1 MYIPQLEDLG
11 DVKGKTVL
19 VRCDFNVPVTRNNTG
34 ELEIVDDFRIRSSIP
49 TLKWLVDRGARVIAC
64 SHIGRPHGKYDPD
77 LTIAPMA
84 KRLHEILPDVEVM
97 ENLRFSKGEEDNDEA
112 YVRELIKG
120 VDLYV
125 DDAFGAAHRNHA
137 SIVGPPKYLRSAAG
151 RLMAK
156 EAEVLSSLLEAPA
169 RPFVG
174 IMGGSKVSD
183 KMGLIQALLDK
194 VDKMI
199 VGGGMA
205 FTFLAAAGHS
215 VGNSLVEPDQFEMC
229 KELMVSSDKIVLPID
244 YVALDSDGRFG
255 REERT
260 GSSRVFG
267 GDIPDGWKGLD
278 VGPDSVKVF
287 DEIIA
292 SAKTV
297 LWNGPLGVCEDP
309 RFSAGTQAVATAV
322 ANFGGF
328 SVVGGGD
335 SAAAL
340 EQMGLAD
347 RISHLSTGGGA
358 SLEFLENGDL
368 PGLKALRESPSQA

>member
-19 VRCDFNVPVTRNNTG
+19 VRCDFNVPVKRDENG
-34 ELEIVDDFRIRSSIP
+34 ELEIVDDFRIRSSVP
-49 TLKWLVDRGARVIAC
+49 TLKWLVDRGAKVIAC

-84 KRLHEILPDVEVM
+84 KRLHELLPEVEVM
-97 ENLRFSKGEEDNDEA
+97 ENLRFSKGEEENDDSF
-112 YVRELIKG
+112 VKELIKG

-125 DDAFGAAHRNHA
+125 DDAFGAAHRQHA
-137 SIVGPPKYLRSAAG
+137 SIVGPPKYLKSAAG

-156 EAEVLSSLLEAPA
+156 EAEVLSSLLEEPN

-183 KMGLIQALLDK
+183 KIGLIKALLEK
-194 VDKMI
+194 VDRMI

-205 FTFLAAAGHS
+205 FSFLAASGQA
-215 VGNSLVEPDQFEMC
+215 VGGSLVEPDQFETC
-229 KELMVSSDKIVLPID
+229 KELLSASDKLVLPVD
-244 YVALDSDGRFG
+244 CVALSSDGRFG
-255 REERT
+255 LAERSGSKKVFNRE
-260 GSSRVFG
+260 
-267 GDIPDGWKGLD
+267 IPDGWMGLD
-278 VGPDSVKVF
+278 VGPRSVGIF
-287 DEIIA
+287 EAII
-292 SAKTV
+292 SGAKTV

-309 RFSAGTQAVATAV
+309 RFSAGTRAVATAV
-322 ANFGGF
+322 ANCGCF

-335 SAAAL
+335 SAAAI
-340 EQMGLAD
+340 EQMGLSD

-368 PGLKALRESPSQA
+368 PGLKALRESPF

>member
-1 MYIPQLEDLG
+1 MFIPQLEDLG
-11 DVKGKTVL
+11 DVRGKTVL
-19 VRCDFNVPVTRNNTG
+19 VRCDFNVPVARNENG

-49 TLKWLVDRGARVIAC
+49 TLKWLLDRGAKVIAT

-84 KRLHEILPDVEVM
+84 KRLHELLPKVEVM
-97 ENLRFSKGEEDNDEA
+97 ENLRFSKGEEENDDQ
-112 YVRELIKG
+112 YVRELIRG

-125 DDAFGAAHRNHA
+125 DDAFGAAHRQHA
-137 SIVGPPKYLRSAAG
+137 SIVGPPKYIKSAAG

-156 EAEVLSSLLEAPA
+156 EAEVLSTLLEAPN

-183 KMGLIQALLDK
+183 KMGLIRALLDK

-205 FTFLAAAGHS
+205 FSFLAATGHG
-215 VGNSLVEPDQFEMC
+215 VGNSLVEPDQFVLC
-229 KELMVSSDKIVLPID
+229 RELIASNDKLILPID
-244 YVALDSDGRFG
+244 YVALDANGKFG
-255 REERT
+255 RECRT
-260 GSSRVFG
+260 GSAEIFEHE
-267 GDIPDGWKGLD
+267 IPDQWKGLD
-278 VGPDSVKVF
+278 IGPKSIQKF
-287 DEIIA
+287 DEIIMG
-292 SAKTV
+292 AKTV

-309 RFSAGTQAVATAV
+309 RFSAGTKAIASAI
-322 ANFGGF
+322 AHFGGF

-335 SAAAL
+335 SAAAI
-340 EQMGLAD
+340 EGMGLAD
-347 RISHLSTGGGA
+347 KISHLSTGGGA

-368 PGLKALRESPSQA
+368 PGLRALRESPS

>member
-19 VRCDFNVPVTRNNTG
+19 VRCDFNVPVKRDENG
-34 ELEIVDDFRIRSSIP
+34 ELEIVDDFRIRSSVP
-49 TLKWLVDRGARVIAC
+49 TLKWLVDRGAKVIAC

-84 KRLHEILPDVEVM
+84 KRLHELLPEVEVM
-97 ENLRFSKGEEDNDEA
+97 ENLRFSKGEEENDDSF
-112 YVRELIKG
+112 VKELIKG

-125 DDAFGAAHRNHA
+125 DDAFGAAHRQHA
-137 SIVGPPKYLRSAAG
+137 SIVGPPKYLKSAAG

-156 EAEVLSSLLEAPA
+156 EAEVLSSLLEEPN

-183 KMGLIQALLDK
+183 KIGLIKALLEK
-194 VDKMI
+194 VDRMI

-205 FTFLAAAGHS
+205 FSFLAASGQA
-215 VGNSLVEPDQFEMC
+215 VGGSLVEPDQFETC
-229 KELMVSSDKIVLPID
+229 KELLSASDKLVLPVD
-244 YVALDSDGRFG
+244 CVALSSDGRFG
-255 REERT
+255 LAERSGSKKVFNRE
-260 GSSRVFG
+260 
-267 GDIPDGWKGLD
+267 IPDGWMGLD
-278 VGPDSVKVF
+278 IGPRSVGIF
-287 DEIIA
+287 EAII
-292 SAKTV
+292 SEAKTV

-309 RFSAGTQAVATAV
+309 RFSAGTRAVATAV
-322 ANFGGF
+322 ANCGCF

-335 SAAAL
+335 SAAAI
-340 EQMGLAD
+340 EQMGLSD

-368 PGLKALRESPSQA
+368 PGLKALRESPF